1 MPFNLSL
8 CYSQTMIQDFHT
20 HTSLSDGELSP
31 MEMIRRAAVAGYKTI
46 ALTDH
51 ASTGDM
57 QRIVPEIVQV
67 CGLARKHWDILA
79 IPGIE
84 ITHAPV
90 KSISSLA
97 KEAKKLGA
105 WIVVVHGET
114 PVEPVEKGTNLAALE
129 SPYVD
134 ILAHPGFITF
144 TEAKLAAGK
153 GIYLE
158 ITARKGHSLTN
169 GHVAK
174 MAIKAGA
181 KMIVNSDA
189 HTDSDLLTID
199 FAGLVLRGA
208 GVEGAVVWEVLTA
221 NPEAL
226 AKKITSNKK

>member
-1 MPFNLSL
+1 
-8 CYSQTMIQDFHT
+8 MIQDFHT

-31 MEMIRRAAVAGYKTI
+31 MEMIRRAAVAGYKTV

-67 CGLARKHWDILA
+67 CALARKHWDILA

-84 ITHAPV
+84 ITHAPA
-90 KSISSLA
+90 KSIAALA

-114 PVEPVEKGTNLAALE
+114 PVEPVEKGTNLAALK
-129 SPYVD
+129 SPHVD
-134 ILAHPGFITF
+134 ILAHPGFITLA
-144 TEAKLAAGK
+144 EAKLAAK
-153 GIYLE
+153 NGIYLE

-174 MAIKAGA
+174 MALKAGA
-181 KMIVNSDA
+181 KMIVDSDA

-208 GVEGAVVWEVLTA
+208 GVEGSVVWEILTA
-221 NPEAL
+221 NTDRL
-226 AKKITSNKK
+226 VKKLTAEKAQS